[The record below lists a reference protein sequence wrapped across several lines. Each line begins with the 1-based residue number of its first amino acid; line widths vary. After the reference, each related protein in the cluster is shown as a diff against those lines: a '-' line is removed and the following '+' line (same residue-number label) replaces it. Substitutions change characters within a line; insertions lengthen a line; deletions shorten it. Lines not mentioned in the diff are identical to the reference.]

1 MWFSFGM
8 NLAVGSNIPGV
19 GPGLSVMLVDAQ
31 GGHLENSSLPH

>member
-8 NLAVGSNIPGV
+8 ILDFGMNTPGV
-19 GPGLSVMLVDAQ
+19 EPGLSVILVYAQ